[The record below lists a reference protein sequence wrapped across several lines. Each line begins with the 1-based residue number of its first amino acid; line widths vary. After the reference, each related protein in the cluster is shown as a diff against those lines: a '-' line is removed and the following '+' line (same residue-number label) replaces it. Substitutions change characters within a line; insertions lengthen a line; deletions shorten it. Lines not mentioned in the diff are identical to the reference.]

1 MKFILII
8 FSLIALVVSRNT
20 SKKVGSDGND
30 GNVSDVSENDEDLEP
45 VEVLLQFI
53 PYYGQGDP
61 ANDSL
66 VRSTLSSLSV
76 EDIDSKDEYGNTL
89 LLLACQYRC
98 EDLVRIML
106 NKGANPNALN
116 LSGACCLH
124 FACYRESASY
134 PIAKILLQNG
144 ANPDIA
150 ETSFG
155 CTPLHY
161 CAGNGDIEF
170 CKLILSYG
178 AQINAV
184 DYYSYTCVDYAK
196 EAGFEDVANFLQQRL
211 DKTASQNQLR
221 SGFGSSKNLK
231 TALSPPGKPSGSSYE
246 DMSEWESHIDPDS
259 GGKYYINLRTG
270 ECLWENELKQRITNS
285 QHAGGL
291 TRTSSLGA
299 MRASMS
305 AATGDSTGE
314 KEKAKLAQIS
324 LISQAAQATLVIFFT
339 KYDPS
344 RLPEV
349 ERLMTQ
355 FKGREIDLANELQ
368 TRYKPPEN
376 DMEFTSLLNKAKELK
391 KLYVQGTSDEIVSD
405 VNRIDPLVIQDLVQ
419 EARKKFEIQ
428 LEEEMHLMKKKF
440 DVQLEDEKCTYRHAI
455 SEKEGLIVKLQT
467 QIESLTRDKLSRDG
481 DIEEMK
487 NKVNNIQSSGGEEL
501 AKIELELNAF
511 RDENAQLKKQIAAL
525 QEQLNYEKDKLSSL
539 ELTLQSLTAGKE
551 ELMARER
558 AAAEERAQLQ
568 RTREEHF
575 NAEMQRVEAKS
586 KETEMKLKSEIH
598 QVRNEWLKK
607 EQALNNSM
615 DHLKSVK
622 EREIEMLRK

>member
-1 MKFILII
+1 
-8 FSLIALVVSRNT
+8 LIALLVSRNT

-196 EAGFEDVANFLQQRL
+196 EAGFEEVAIFLQQRL
-211 DKTASQNQLR
+211 DKTATQNQLR

-231 TALSPPGKPSGSSYE
+231 TALSPPSKPSGSSYE
-246 DMSEWESHIDPDS
+246 DMNEWESHVDPDS

-270 ECLWENELKQRITNS
+270 ECLWENELKQRIMNN

-349 ERLMTQ
+349 ERLMAQ
-355 FKGREIDLANELQ
+355 FKGREVDLANELQ
-368 TRYKPPEN
+368 TRYKPSEN

-428 LEEEMHLMKKKF
+428 LDEEMHLMKKKF
-440 DVQLEDEKCTYRHAI
+440 DVQLEDEKSTYRHAI

-467 QIESLTRDKLSRDG
+467 EIESLTRDKLSKEG

-487 NKVNNIQSSGGEEL
+487 NKVTNIQSSGGEEL

-575 NAEMQRVEAKS
+575 NAEMQKVEAKA